1 AAGEKVYTGIGGC
14 TTCHG
19 LGERGPN
26 LLTDEKGQGTIGA
39 RCGKREPGKTC
50 KQYLYESLDNPTAY
64 VVSGY
69 QPIMPVMTKQ
79 LSPAQVWSVIAFLE
93 SQGGT
98 VDVTASDIPSTAT
111 TSATS
116 TTATGGAGAAGGA
129 AFAGGSIDPK
139 AIIQAA
145 GCLACHK
152 LEGQGQVIAPDLT
165 HVGVRR
171 DAESIRNK
179 NLDPAPSVTKGYEK
193 LAGIMP
199 KSLGITMTAT
209 QLRALVLAGV
219 TALVGIVA
227 YGQVTTSVAAPPN
240 LRSIHPAPP
249 AEITF
254 RGKTITLTGLENP
267 LRQHPESLPAYLT
280 EGKHVYYRNCLPC

>member
-1 AAGEKVYTGIGGC
+1 MWATNAKIVGIVLGTLALYTLIANKIPQVQSEVPQALSLGANVTPEQLVAAGEKVFNGIGGC

-19 LGERGPN
+19 LGTRAPN
-26 LLTDEKGQGTIGA
+26 LLTDETGTGPIGV
-39 RCGKREPGKTC
+39 RCAKREPGKSC
-50 KQYLYESLDNPTAY
+50 KQYLYESLDQPTAY
-64 VVSGY
+64 VVAGY

-129 AFAGGSIDPK
+129 AFAGGSTDPK

-152 LEGQGQVIAPDLT
+152 LEGQGQLIAPDLT
-165 HVGVRR
+165 HVGSRR
-171 DAESIRNK
+171 DAESIRK
-179 NLDPAPSVTKGYEK
+179 KILDPASSIAKGYEK

-199 KSLGITMTAT
+199 KAFCTMMNAA
-209 QLRALVLAGV
+209 QLEAVVQFLAG
-219 TALVGIVA
+219 
-227 YGQVTTSVAAPPN
+227 
-240 LRSIHPAPP
+240 H
-249 AEITF
+249 
-254 RGKTITLTGLENP
+254 K
-267 LRQHPESLPAYLT
+267 
-280 EGKHVYYRNCLPC
+280 